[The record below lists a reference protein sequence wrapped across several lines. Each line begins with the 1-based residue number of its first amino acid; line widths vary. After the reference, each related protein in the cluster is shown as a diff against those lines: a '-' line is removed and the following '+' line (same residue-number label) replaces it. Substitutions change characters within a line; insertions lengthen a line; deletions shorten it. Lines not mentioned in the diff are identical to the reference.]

1 MKYRIITI
9 ISKFKIIVNAGANQG
24 IKQGDILTIRG
35 NDKEIIDPFSHE
47 SLGYLPVIKAQVKV
61 DTVYEKM
68 CICKPTQVF
77 GFEVARLNVEMPY
90 QDNNEE
96 DHVIRIGDFV
106 VKE

>member
-1 MKYRIITI
+1 MKYRVIKI
-9 ISKFKIIVNAGANQG
+9 ISNFEIIVNIGANKG

-35 NDKEIIDPFSHE
+35 KDEEIIDPFSHE

-68 CICKPTQVF
+68 CICKPTQRLK
-77 GFEVARLNVEMPY
+77 FEVARLNVEMPF